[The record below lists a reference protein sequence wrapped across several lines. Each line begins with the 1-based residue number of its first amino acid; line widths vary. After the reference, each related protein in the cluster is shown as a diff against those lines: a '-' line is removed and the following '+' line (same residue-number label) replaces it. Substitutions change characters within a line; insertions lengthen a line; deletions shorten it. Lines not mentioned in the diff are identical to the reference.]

1 MKPCVVVGVTS
12 SIATFKAV
20 QLVSDLLKKGYDVEV
35 IMSENATK
43 FVSPLTFSSL
53 TKHKTYVQTFDRV
66 DHYDVEHI
74 SLAKKADVFIIAPA
88 TANVIAKVVHGL
100 ADDMLSTT
108 FLAANCP
115 KLIAPAM
122 NTQMYLNPITQE
134 NLNKAKA
141 LGYHMIEP
149 CVGLLACGDT
159 GTGKLADIPT
169 MIDAIQ
175 MVSHRDKPLLHKKV
189 LVSAGPTRE
198 ALDPVRFISNHSSGK
213 MGYALARAARDMGA
227 NVTLVSGPVQLQ
239 KPYHV
244 NVVDVISAQEMFE
257 AVTKDYDSYDY
268 VIMAA
273 AVADYRPANV
283 AAQKIKKQEEATS
296 FDVVKTQDILQYLGG
311 HKTHQKLCGFAMESE
326 HMLANARKKFETKH
340 CDLLVANN
348 IHTEGAGFDV
358 DTNIITL
365 ISDQGNTEL
374 AQASKEE
381 LAYQILE
388 ALCK

>member
-43 FVSPLTFSSL
+43 FVDPLTFSSL
-53 TKHKTYVQTFDRV
+53 TKHKTYVHTFDRV
-66 DHYDVEHI
+66 EHYDVEHI
-74 SLAKKADVFIIAPA
+74 SLAKKADVFILAPA
-88 TANVIAKVVHGL
+88 TANVIAKVVHAL

-122 NTQMYLNPITQE
+122 NTQMYNNPVTQE
-134 NLNKAKA
+134 NLTKAKE
-141 LGYHMIEP
+141 LGYHIIEP

-169 MIDAIQ
+169 MIEAIE
-175 MVSHRDKPLLHKKV
+175 MIGYPKKILTGKRI

-213 MGYALARAARDMGA
+213 MGYAIAKAARNMGA
-227 NVTLVSGPVQLQ
+227 SVTLVSGPVHLS
-239 KPYHV
+239 KPYRV
-244 NVVDVISAQEMFE
+244 DVVDVVSADDMFE
-257 AVTKDYDSYDY
+257 AMTKEYDTYDY

-273 AVADYRPANV
+273 AVADYTPKVIAD
-283 AAQKIKKQEEATS
+283 QKIKKDTEATA
-296 FDVVKTQDILQYLGG
+296 FEFVKTKDILQYLGD
-311 HKTHQKLCGFAMESE
+311 HKSHQKLCGFAMESE
-326 HMLANARKKFETKH
+326 NMLENARKKFEKKH

-348 IHTEGAGFDV
+348 IRTPGAGFDV

-365 ISDQGNTEL
+365 INRDGNTEL
-374 AQASKEE
+374 SQASKEE
-381 LAYQILE
+381 LAYRILE
-388 ALCK
+388 TLCK

>member
-35 IMSENATK
+35 IMSKNATK
-43 FVSPLTFSSL
+43 FVDPLTFSSL
-53 TKHKTYVQTFDRV
+53 TKHKTYVHTFDRV
-66 DHYDVEHI
+66 EHYDVEHI
-74 SLAKKADVFIIAPA
+74 SLAKKADVFILAPA

-122 NTQMYLNPITQE
+122 NTQMYNNPVTQE
-134 NLNKAKA
+134 NLTKAKK
-141 LGYHMIEP
+141 LGYHIIEP

-169 MIDAIQ
+169 MIEAIE
-175 MVSHRDKPLLHKKV
+175 MVGYPKKILTGKRV

-213 MGYALARAARDMGA
+213 MGYAIAKAARNMGA
-227 NVTLVSGPVQLQ
+227 SVTLVSGPVHLS
-239 KPYHV
+239 KPYRV
-244 NVVDVISAQEMFE
+244 DVVDVVSAADMFD
-257 AVTKDYDSYDY
+257 AMTKEYDTYDY

-273 AVADYRPANV
+273 AVADYTPKVIAD
-283 AAQKIKKQEEATS
+283 QKIKKDTETTAFE
-296 FDVVKTQDILQYLGG
+296 FVKTKDILQYLGD
-311 HKTHQKLCGFAMESE
+311 HKSHQKLCGFAMESE
-326 HMLANARKKFETKH
+326 NMLENARKKFEKKH

-348 IHTEGAGFDV
+348 IRTPGAGFDV

-365 ISDQGNTEL
+365 INRDGNTEL
-374 AQASKEE
+374 SQASKEE
-381 LAYQILE
+381 LAYRILE
-388 ALCK
+388 TLCK